1 MIQKSNSY
9 RDLVVWQEAMNFVAM
24 VYELSATFPKD
35 ERFGLVSQVRRAAV
49 SVPSNIAEGQ
59 GRSSSGEF
67 LLFLGNAKGSLH
79 EVETQLLVAH
89 RLGFIGEPGLQR
101 ANEQLDKVTRLLNG
115 LINSM
120 KQKVKGAA
128 LG

>member
-1 MIQKSNSY
+1 M
-9 RDLVVWQEAMNFVAM
+9 VWLEAMNFVAM

-59 GRSSSGEF
+59 GRSSTGEF

-89 RLGFIGEPGLQR
+89 RLGFLGEPGLQR
-101 ANEQLDKVTRLLNG
+101 VTEQLDKVTRMLNG

-128 LG
+128 TG